1 MVGYWFYYNVIFNQ
15 ILNKKKKLIYFL
27 YLEFCHQVFLLL
39 HVIFLGW
46 IFENEI
52 LTKLRRSYIV
62 FFILFEILAQGFL
75 IKEIFKK

>member
-15 ILNKKKKLIYFL
+15 ILTKKKLIYFL
-27 YLEFCHQVFLLL
+27 YLEFCHRYFCCFMY
-39 HVIFLGW
+39 FLGW

-75 IKEIFKK
+75 IKEILF